1 MDKMPRTKTRAD
13 FTNTIISGFVN
24 FSFHDYVAGRTLL
37 MKNMPT
43 QGTILGVTALE
54 KLMKAICLLHRE
66 EITVG
71 GSGHALSDMAT
82 KIKTHQYELLTDED
96 VAFIEHI
103 DKSYKLRYPD
113 NISENFEI
121 YLPSL
126 KILENL
132 DRVYCKLTTSEKV
145 LELNPDKKMFDVYKT
160 QNKQLLFNCNVHF
173 NPSLLTKLSDSKQK
187 YAYYRFE
194 VGVGLHETF
203 CWSTKVKHDGG
214 WEKPE

>member
-1 MDKMPRTKTRAD
+1 MPRTKTRAD
-13 FTNTIISGFVN
+13 FSDAIIRGFIN

-54 KLMKAICLLHRE
+54 KLMKAICLLYDQT
-66 EITVG
+66 ITVG
-71 GSGHALSDMAT
+71 RSGHALTDMAT
-82 KIKTHQYELLTDED
+82 IIKAQEDALLTDDD

-113 NISENFEI
+113 NLSADFDL

-132 DRVYCKLTTSEKV
+132 DRVYCKLTTSAKV
-145 LELNPDKKMFDVYKT
+145 MEINPEGKMYDVYIK
-160 QNKQLLFNCNVHF
+160 QNQQLLINCNVHF
-173 NPSLLTKLSDSKQK
+173 NPSLSTKLSDSKQK
-187 YAYYRFE
+187 YAHYVFQA
-194 VGVGLHETF
+194 GVGLKENF
-203 CWSTKVKHDGG
+203 CWSNKVTHNGG
-214 WEKPE
+214 WEKPEE